1 MAELRYFTEDGRA
14 RWNEWLG
21 SLTIDSSLPFPD
33 GLLTNPDFTRRAPSS
48 ATVQVGT
55 FESKFE
61 LAKSL
66 APVIA
71 SVRDERLPADR
82 WPGLWDWL
90 AAYYFNAI
98 CPTMATGKRAL
109 REHARYF
116 LASDYKRRYRHRI
129 FGPIDLYSRLGVSS
143 RLLIHGEPATV
154 SDWEEQTASR
164 YQISSNQGIADAL
177 YRLYWDETKGAPKR
191 GAAPN
196 KRTPGT
202 LRRFS
207 DLVQQL
213 DRTYDLVSVEADA
226 ILDLLP
232 KEFTRFRS
240 ETA

>member
-1 MAELRYFTEDGRA
+1 MPEMRYFNEAGRA
-14 RWNEWLG
+14 RWNEWLI
-21 SLTIDSSLPFPD
+21 LLRDDSSLDFPE
-33 GLLTNPDFTRRAPSS
+33 GLLTNPDLTRRAPG
-48 ATVQVGT
+48 AANVEA
-55 FESKFE
+55 FIFDSKYE
-61 LAKSL
+61 LAKRLS
-66 APVIA
+66 PMIA
-71 SVRDERLPADR
+71 IVRKERFPAER

-90 AAYYFNAI
+90 AAFHFDSI
-98 CPTMATGKRAL
+98 CPTIDSGMRSI
-109 REHARYF
+109 REHARYY

-129 FGPIDLYSRLGVSS
+129 FGPVDLYTRLGDSS

-164 YQISSNQGIADAL
+164 YQISSNKGIADAL

-213 DRTYDLVSVEADA
+213 DRTYDLVSVQADA

-232 KEFTRFRS
+232 KEFGKFRQ
-240 ETA
+240 